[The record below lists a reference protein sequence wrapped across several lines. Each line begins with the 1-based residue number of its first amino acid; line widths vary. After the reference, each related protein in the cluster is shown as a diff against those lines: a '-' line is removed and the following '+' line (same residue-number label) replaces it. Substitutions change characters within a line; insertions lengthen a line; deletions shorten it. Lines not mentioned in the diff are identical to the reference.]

1 MPSHGPM
8 KTVLIID
15 DDTDY
20 RKLMAEILELKGWKV
35 LSAGEGEQGIELARQ
50 QRPDAVV
57 CDLLM
62 PRCNGFQVCRALRS
76 DPALRQTRIFVT
88 SGRIFESDRQAA
100 MVAGADEYL
109 TKPIDPAELAIR
121 LARSTGLAVP
131 APNPVLVPQGAKP
144 SPATIKFW
152 GVRGSIPTPGP

>member
-1 MPSHGPM
+1 M

-121 LARSTGLAVP
+121 AATLLAW
-131 APNPVLVPQGAKP
+131 K
-144 SPATIKFW
+144 
-152 GVRGSIPTPGP
+152 